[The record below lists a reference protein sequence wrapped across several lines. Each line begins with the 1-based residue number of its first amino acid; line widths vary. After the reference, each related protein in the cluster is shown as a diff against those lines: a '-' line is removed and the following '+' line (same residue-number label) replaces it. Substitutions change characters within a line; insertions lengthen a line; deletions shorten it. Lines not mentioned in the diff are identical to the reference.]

1 MIIPTFITD
10 NTDEGRNI
18 VRFLID
24 VMNDDLDGCSLSHRL
39 AAARLLVIYQHAD
52 ASDFIADNTT
62 DTSATEGGEKI
73 WATMDP
79 GLRTLVKV
87 RTDDGRVVC
96 MFLIDVME
104 GRIEKAH
111 VGHRVSAARELLN
124 RAFGKSPSRSLPRP
138 QRPTA
143 TRRSTQ
149 RARRKPA
156 PTPEAAVTEARVAAR
171 IAAAKEA
178 QSEATHQPEP
188 EPTHQPEP
196 KPTHQPEPKPTHQ
209 PEPEPTHQPEPE
221 PTHQPELEANDGFDL
236 DVYRAAIKCPD
247 PNFDPMLEATSDEY
261 FWNHGGCDYPKCP
274 YHGEPDDFEFD
285 PEDFHY

>member
-1 MIIPTFITD
+1 MIIPTFIKD
-10 NTDEGRNI
+10 NTDDGRNI

-24 VMNDDLDGCSLSHRL
+24 VMNDDLDGCSLTHRL

-62 DTSATEGGEKI
+62 DTSATEAGKKI

-87 RTDDGRVVC
+87 RTDDGRVIF

-124 RAFGKSPSRSLPRP
+124 RAFGESPSRSLPRP

-143 TRRSTQ
+143 PRRSTQ

-156 PTPEAAVTEARVAAR
+156 PTPEAAAFEARVAAR
-171 IAAAKEA
+171 VAAAKEA
-178 QSEATHQPEP
+178 KAVTATPAAPTAVMPETEEQPEP
-188 EPTHQPEP
+188 GT
-196 KPTHQPEPKPTHQ
+196 
-209 PEPEPTHQPEPE
+209 
-221 PTHQPELEANDGFDL
+221 NDAFDP
-236 DVYRAAIKCPD
+236 DVYRAASKCTD
-247 PNFDPMLEATSDEY
+247 PNFDPMLVATSDEY
-261 FWNHGGCDYPKCP
+261 FWNDEGCNYPKCP
-274 YHGEPDDFEFD
+274 YHGEPDEFEFD